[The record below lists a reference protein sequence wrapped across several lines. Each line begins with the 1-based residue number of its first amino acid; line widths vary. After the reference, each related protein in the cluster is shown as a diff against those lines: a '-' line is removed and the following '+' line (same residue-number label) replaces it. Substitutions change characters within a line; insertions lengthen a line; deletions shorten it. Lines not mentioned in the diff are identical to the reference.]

1 MLFWHL
7 ANRYWGSCYAS
18 HTPRTLAPRV
28 IVLGLTDPALGNR
41 GAWPT
46 VTGTVQGQDLSTP
59 ISYCRCLTRQGSE
72 KVKPIRFRLEH
83 RRQGRTT
90 WVPIPVLPL
99 LSW

>member
-7 ANRYWGSCYAS
+7 ADRYWGSCYPS
-18 HTPRTLAPRV
+18 HTPRTLAPHV
-28 IVLGLTDPALGNR
+28 IVLGLTDPALGNQ

-72 KVKPIRFRLEH
+72 KVKPTQFRLEH
-83 RRQGRTT
+83 RRQGQTGSN
-90 WVPIPVLPL
+90 PSPAPP
-99 LSW
+99 